1 VTEQP
6 QSRQRKLMPDT
17 QIPRK
22 SLTDLKKNVFIIL
35 FLVVSVLVVY
45 WQVHGFQFISLD
57 DPVYVTNNIQV
68 HKGLSLESIRWAF
81 SLSKQGEVTNWHPL
95 TWISHMMDYQLFGL
109 NAGMHHM
116 VNVLLHA
123 VNAILLF
130 LVLRWM
136 TGSVWK
142 SAFVAS
148 LFALHPVNVDSV
160 AWIAERKNLLSTIF
174 WMLTLITYFFYTKKP
189 NVFMYLLII
198 VVFCLGSLAK
208 PMLITLPFVLLLL
221 DYWPLGRLKIPLFS
235 DDKAAWSSFKHN
247 ALSLILEKIPLLI
260 LSVIFIYA
268 TILSLKYSGTI
279 LASDLTPMDLKV
291 KNALVSYLVYM
302 GKMLW
307 PKDLSIFYP
316 FPDIIP
322 LWQVMA
328 SLVVLFSIT
337 GIALRKCL
345 KYPYFI
351 VGWLWFLGTLVPVL
365 GIIQAGLWPAIGER
379 WAYIPYVGLFIIIA
393 WGIPDLFVQLK
404 HRTTIMIWSAMIVL
418 MALGLRTWFQIGYW
432 KDDFSLFSHC
442 IQLDSDNYVAHVN
455 LAIAN
460 ALQGK
465 SKKAIYHFQEALRI
479 HSNDVLALDG
489 LGRLYN
495 KLGQYDKAIHFY
507 TEEIRFRPTDIKAN
521 VELGSIYAAKG
532 DTDDAIKQFSYVI
545 NLDPNHALAY
555 YNLGVL
561 SAKKGEMSKA
571 IGYLTSALKLN
582 PNDADSHCAIGIVL
596 MNQSKAN
603 DAIAHFKEALR
614 IDPRFLEA
622 QNYLESALNYSQKA
636 DDDVVR
642 LEQLR
647 KKEPD
652 NPDVL
657 QKLAVLYANKGE
669 DEKALDML
677 FRLIKI
683 KPDSPNGYY
692 NIACIFA
699 KQGKTDKS
707 IEWLRKSID
716 KGFKD
721 WNLMKKDKD
730 LENIRATQFYMDLI
744 ITPGK

>member
-1 VTEQP
+1 
-6 QSRQRKLMPDT
+6 MPDAY
-17 QIPRK
+17 IPRQP
-22 SLTDLKKNVFIIL
+22 STDLNLKKNVLIIL
-35 FLVVSVLVVY
+35 FLVVSVLIIY
-45 WQVHGFQFISLD
+45 WRVHGFQFISLD
-57 DPVYVTNNIQV
+57 DPLYVTNNNQV
-68 HKGLSLESIRWAF
+68 HKGLSLESIAWAF

-123 VNAILLF
+123 VNAILLY

-174 WMLTLITYFFYTKKP
+174 WMLTLITYFFYTKKQS
-189 NVFMYLLII
+189 VLMYLLAI
-198 VVFCLGSLAK
+198 VAFCLGSLAK

-221 DYWPLGRLKIPLFS
+221 DYWPLGRLKIPPFSEDKTKWSLFYHE
-235 DDKAAWSSFKHN
+235 AFR
-247 ALSLILEKIPLLI
+247 LVLEKIPLMI
-260 LSVIFIYA
+260 LSVGFIYA

-279 LASDLTPMDLKV
+279 MASDLTPMDLKI
-291 KNALVSYLVYM
+291 KNAIVSYLIYM
-302 GKMLW
+302 GKMIW

-322 LWQVMA
+322 LWHVMG
-328 SLVVLFSIT
+328 SIVVLFFVT
-337 GIALRKCL
+337 AIALKKCR

-351 VGWLWFLGTLVPVL
+351 VGWLWFIGTLVPVL
-365 GIIQAGLWPAIGER
+365 GITQAGLWPAIGER

-393 WGIPDLFVQLK
+393 WGIPDLLARVNNRK
-404 HRTTIMIWSAMIVL
+404 NIMVGAATVVL
-418 MALGLRTWFQIGYW
+418 VVLAARTWFQVGYW

-465 SKKAIYHFQEALRI
+465 SEKAIYHFQEAQRI

-507 TEEIRFRPTDIKAN
+507 TEEVRYKPTDIKAN
-521 VELGSIYAAKG
+521 FELGSIFATKG
-532 DTDDAIKQFSYVI
+532 DTDNAIKQFSYVT

-555 YNLGVL
+555 YNLGVI
-561 SAKKGEMSKA
+561 SAKKGEVNKA
-571 IGYLTSALKLN
+571 IGYLSSALKLN
-582 PNDADSHCAIGIVL
+582 PNDADSHCTIGIVL
-596 MNQSKAN
+596 MNQGKAN
-603 DAIAHFKEALR
+603 DAISHFKEALR
-614 IDPRFLEA
+614 IDPSFLEA
-622 QNYLESALNYSQKA
+622 QNYLESALNYNKKA
-636 DDDVVR
+636 DDGVVR

-647 KKEPD
+647 LKEPD

-669 DEKALDML
+669 DAKALDML
-677 FRLIKI
+677 FRLVKI
-683 KPDSPNGYY
+683 KPDNPNGYY
-692 NIACIFA
+692 NIACIYA
-699 KQGKTDKS
+699 KQGKADKS
-707 IEWLRKSID
+707 IEWLIKSID
-716 KGFKD
+716 RGFND

-730 LENIRATQFYMDLI
+730 LDNIRATRFYKELMQKN
-744 ITPGK
+744 TGT